1 MYIVDLIEYIF
12 TQIMKGV
19 NFFPVA
25 ESIASMHLG
34 CYIKHTSD
42 VNAANF
48 NNTMKLHSQLF
59 SMISGMSFA
68 VLSITRQVK
77 TSRLHF

>member
-1 MYIVDLIEYIF
+1 MYIVDLTEYIF

-19 NFFPVA
+19 NFFPFA

-34 CYIKHTSD
+34 CYIKHTGD

-48 NNTMKLHSQLF
+48 NNT
-59 SMISGMSFA
+59 I
-68 VLSITRQVK
+68 
-77 TSRLHF
+77 

>member
-19 NFFPVA
+19 IFFPIA

-59 SMISGMSFA
+59 SMISGMRFA
-68 VLSITRQVK
+68 VHEHYKAS
-77 TSRLHF
+77 